1 MTRRIST
8 LIVLAICIPTSS
20 ALGSNSG
27 SARMDA
33 IRRAQVWTK
42 TNVSAMDI
50 KTGPTGDGAFAPEAT
65 VNCEWVDKKMTG
77 RSPKFTCVIPPA
89 DEVKVKYGHDN
100 GEVFAEVAATRLL
113 WALGFGAD
121 RMYPVKVVCKGC
133 PAEAVGT
140 DVAAIER
147 KMDGTEIESD
157 IETGWAWRELDL
169 VDPDKG
175 GAPLAHRD
183 ALKLLAVFLQHTDS
197 KAVQQRLLCLDP
209 KEKDGADAK
218 GDDKAKDARDPKDDK
233 DDKEKAKDA
242 KGTCKETFML
252 IQDVGLTFGHATKSN
267 GSGTSASFRE
277 WSAAPIWKD
286 PGRCVGNMVK
296 SMTGTLKDP
305 VISEEGRKFLA
316 GLLTQLSDS
325 QLRDL
330 FEVARFGRRTVPD
343 QPAATIDQWVDAFK
357 KKRTEIVDH
366 VCPS

>member
-1 MTRRIST
+1 
-8 LIVLAICIPTSS
+8 
-20 ALGSNSG
+20 
-27 SARMDA
+27 
-33 IRRAQVWTK
+33 
-42 TNVSAMDI
+42 
-50 KTGPTGDGAFAPEAT
+50 
-65 VNCEWVDKKMTG
+65 
-77 RSPKFTCVIPPA
+77 
-89 DEVKVKYGHDN
+89 
-100 GEVFAEVAATRLL
+100 VAATRLL

-140 DVAAIER
+140 DIAAIER

-197 KAVQQRLLCLDP
+197 KAVQQRLLCLDAT
-209 KEKDGADAK
+209 EKPGAGAK
-218 GDDKAKDARDPKDDK
+218 ADDK
-233 DDKEKAKDA
+233 DEDKDKDKDKP
-242 KGTCKETFML
+242 KGDKGACKEPFML
-252 IQDVGLTFGHATKSN
+252 VQDVGLTFGHATKSN
-267 GSGTSASFRE
+267 GSGTSASFSE

-286 PGRCVGNMVK
+286 RDRCVGNMVK
-296 SMTGTLKDP
+296 SMTGTLKNP

-316 GLLTQLSDS
+316 DLLRQLTDQ

-366 VCPS
+366 VCPG

>member
-1 MTRRIST
+1 MTRRISSF
-8 LIVLAICIPTSS
+8 IVIVMCLPVSN
-20 ALGSNSG
+20 ALGSNPG

-50 KTGPTGDGAFAPEAT
+50 KAGPQGEGAFAPEAT

-77 RSPKFTCVIPPA
+77 RSPKFTCVIPPD
-89 DEVKVKYGHDN
+89 DEVKVKYGPDN
-100 GEVFAEVAATRLL
+100 GEVYAEVAATRLL

-140 DVAAIER
+140 DIAAIER

-169 VDPDKG
+169 VEPDKG

-209 KEKDGADAK
+209 TEKPAAGAK
-218 GDDKAKDARDPKDDK
+218 SDDK
-233 DDKEKAKDA
+233 DKDKDKDKP
-242 KGTCKETFML
+242 KGDKGACKEPFML
-252 IQDVGLTFGHATKSN
+252 VQDVGLTFGHATKSN
-267 GSGTSASFRE
+267 GSGTSASFSE

-286 PGRCVGNMVK
+286 RDRCVGNMVK
-296 SMTGTLKDP
+296 SMTGTLKNP

-316 GLLTQLSDS
+316 DLLRQLTDQ

-366 VCPS
+366 VCPG

>member
-1 MTRRIST
+1 
-8 LIVLAICIPTSS
+8 
-20 ALGSNSG
+20 
-27 SARMDA
+27 
-33 IRRAQVWTK
+33 
-42 TNVSAMDI
+42 
-50 KTGPTGDGAFAPEAT
+50 
-65 VNCEWVDKKMTG
+65 MTG
-77 RSPKFTCVIPPA
+77 RSPKFTCVIPPD
-89 DEVKVKYGHDN
+89 DEVKVKYGPDN
-100 GEVFAEVAATRLL
+100 GEVYAEVAATRLL

-133 PAEAVGT
+133 PSEAVGT
-140 DVAAIER
+140 DIAAIER
-147 KMDGTEIESD
+147 KMEGTEIESD

-209 KEKDGADAK
+209 KEKKDTTDAK
-218 GDDKAKDARDPKDDK
+218 TADKDAAKTNDTK
-233 DDKEKAKDA
+233 KEKEKEKEVDN
-242 KGTCKETFML
+242 GRCKETFML
-252 IQDVGLTFGHATKSN
+252 VQDVGLTFGRATKSN
-267 GSGTSASFRE
+267 GAGTSSSFRD
-277 WSAAPIWKD
+277 WSATPIWKD

-305 VISEEGRKFLA
+305 EISEEGRKFLA
-316 GLLTQLSDS
+316 DLLKQLTDQ

-330 FEVARFGRRTVPD
+330 FEVARFARRTLPD
-343 QPAATIDQWVDAFK
+343 QPAATIDQWVDVFK

>member
-1 MTRRIST
+1 MTRKIST
-8 LIVLAICIPTSS
+8 FIVIAMCLPVSS
-20 ALGSNSG
+20 ALGSNNG
-27 SARMDA
+27 SKRTDA
-33 IRRAQVWTK
+33 IQRAQVWTK

-50 KTGPTGDGAFAPEAT
+50 KRGPTGDGSFAPEAT

-77 RSPKFTCVIPPA
+77 RSPKFTCVIPPD
-89 DEVKVKYGHDN
+89 DEVKVKYGPDN
-100 GEVFAEVAATRLL
+100 GEVYAEVAATRLL

-133 PAEAVGT
+133 PADAVGT

-169 VDPDKG
+169 VEPDKG

-209 KEKDGADAK
+209 KEKKDDAAAK
-218 GDDKAKDARDPKDDK
+218 GNDKASDK
-233 DDKEKAKDA
+233 DKDQDKEKSKDN
-242 KGTCKETFML
+242 GTCKETFML
-252 IQDVGLTFGHATKSN
+252 VQDVGLTFGHATKSN

-305 VISEEGRKFLA
+305 EISEEGRKFLA
-316 GLLTQLSDS
+316 GLLTQLTDE

-330 FEVARFGRRTVPD
+330 FEVARFGRRTLPD
-343 QPAATIDQWVDAFK
+343 QPAATVDQWIAAFK